1 MSLVLDAS
9 MTLAWYFTDETTLE
23 TDAVLDQV
31 ARTGA
36 WVPSLWRLEVANVFQ
51 MALRR
56 KRIKQSYRDEAL
68 VQLNEMSISVD
79 LETDAK
85 AWNSTLKLSEL
96 FSLTMYDASYLEL
109 AQRKGLALATLD
121 RELQNAAEAL
131 DLKLLGSSLEGE

>member
-68 VQLNEMSISVD
+68 AQLNEMSISVD

-85 AWNSTLKLSEL
+85 AWNTTLKIAEL

-109 AQRKGLALATLD
+109 AQRKDLALATLD
-121 RELQNAAEAL
+121 RELQNAAELL
-131 DLKLLGSSLEGE
+131 DIKLLGFS